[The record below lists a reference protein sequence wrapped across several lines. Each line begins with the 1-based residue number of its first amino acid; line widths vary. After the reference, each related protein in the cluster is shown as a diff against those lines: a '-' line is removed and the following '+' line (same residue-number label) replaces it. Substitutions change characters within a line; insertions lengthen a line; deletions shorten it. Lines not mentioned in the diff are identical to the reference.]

1 MRLFGRVIAV
11 IAGVIL
17 LAAGALCSWL
27 YCYTGDLPSI
37 AGLDQY
43 SPAAAAVIQD
53 QGNSLTHVV
62 PTDQLGKFL
71 VSAVIAAEG
80 QAEPRGPIHATVSDL
95 LLGAQP
101 HAQMY
106 SWRLARE
113 LAPRGH
119 ALRRQIDELR
129 LAEQIQR
136 HFDQRQVI
144 TIYLN
149 RVYLG
154 EKIYGVEDGSLRYFG
169 KHVSDLSL
177 EESALL
183 VGLIRSPSHDSPI
196 EHPER
201 AVERRNWVV
210 DQMTSQGSVTH
221 EDAEHAKAA
230 PLIVKRTANSEA
242 TYDWNRCAL
251 KIVSHVSPANT
262 TIRVRAGEKSTKYPP
277 VIVYEVLESGE
288 VQKAIVQRSSGI
300 RDIDNYA
307 LAGVKTM
314 RYEERPP
321 GCGVVAGEA
330 VVTIDF
336 VDH

>member
-1 MRLFGRVIAV
+1 LSWTIVRLCARASSLNSSYEAV
-11 IAGVIL
+11 RQSHCIIL

-136 HFDQRQVI
+136 HFDQRQVM

-154 EKIYGVEDGSLRYFG
+154 EKTYGVEDGSLRYFG
-169 KHVSDLSL
+169 KTCPICRSKSRLS
-177 EESALL
+177 S
-183 VGLIRSPSHDSPI
+183 
-196 EHPER
+196 
-201 AVERRNWVV
+201 
-210 DQMTSQGSVTH
+210 
-221 EDAEHAKAA
+221 
-230 PLIVKRTANSEA
+230 
-242 TYDWNRCAL
+242 
-251 KIVSHVSPANT
+251 
-262 TIRVRAGEKSTKYPP
+262 
-277 VIVYEVLESGE
+277 
-288 VQKAIVQRSSGI
+288 
-300 RDIDNYA
+300 
-307 LAGVKTM
+307 LA
-314 RYEERPP
+314 
-321 GCGVVAGEA
+321 
-330 VVTIDF
+330 
-336 VDH
+336 